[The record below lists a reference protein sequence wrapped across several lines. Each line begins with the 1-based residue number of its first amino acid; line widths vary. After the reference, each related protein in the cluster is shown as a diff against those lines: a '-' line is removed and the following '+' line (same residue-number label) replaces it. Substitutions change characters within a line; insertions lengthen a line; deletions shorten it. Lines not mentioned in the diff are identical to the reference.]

1 MKRLRTYIT
10 EDKNTHMEHLE
21 DNLLNAGVNG
31 ARESINYLR
40 ALRDMLSGDSK
51 AAVNVTV
58 KWDGAPAVFAGTDP
72 SDGKFFVAKKGIFN
86 KNPKVYKTN
95 KDIDDDIAK
104 GDLNIKMKL
113 ALKNLP
119 ALNIKGVI
127 QGDFL
132 YAKKDIKKANIG
144 GESYITFHPNTIVY
158 AIPAKS
164 KLASQILR
172 SEIGVVWHT
181 EYRGKSFESMSA
193 SFGKEIASNL
203 KSSGSVW
210 SVDAIY
216 KDVSGTATMTK
227 AETASVTATLSK
239 AGKKFNSIKR
249 STFDGITENEELLT
263 RVKTFVNV
271 KVRAGEKVKDPSKFV
286 SELMD
291 YIYGYYQKEIDKL
304 KTEKGKASREERR
317 KDVLSYFS
325 NTDKSQ
331 IVSLFELY
339 NLIVDAKLTIIRKLD
354 RAKNVGTFLK
364 TADGYKVTEQ
374 EGFVAID
381 RVGKNAV
388 KLVDRLAF
396 SNANFN
402 DEYIKGWQ
410 K

>member
-1 MKRLRTYIT
+1 
-10 EDKNTHMEHLE
+10 MEHLE

-203 KSSGSVW
+203 KASGSVW

-216 KDVSGTATMTK
+216 KDISGTATMTK